1 MVASCIKK
9 IKHSLICKTGVY
21 LRDITDMIFVT
32 VHLNVSH
39 QSFAL
44 AFCIAEKCVATCVT
58 VAQVSCVLV
67 HALCKPDNSAVS

>member
-1 MVASCIKK
+1 MVATLIKK
-9 IKHSLICKTGVY
+9 IKHSMLCVTGVY

-67 HALCKPDNSAVS
+67 HALCKPDNSTVS